1 MWARWLAAIV
11 LGLPLAVGA
20 IGLCVLLW
28 PGNLQVHTLPWLLLV
43 FPAWVGA
50 MSLAFV
56 FRSGARA
63 WLWLGGATVLCY
75 VALFLLKASH
85 LVQVT
90 P

>member
-1 MWARWLAAIV
+1 MWGRWLTAIV
-11 LGLPLAVGA
+11 LGLPLAVGV

-28 PGNLQVHTLPWLLLV
+28 PGPLQVHTLPWLLLV
-43 FPAWVGA
+43 FPLWIGA

-63 WLWLGGATVLCY
+63 WWWLGAATLLCHGLLY
-75 VALFLLKASH
+75 ALKAVG

-90 P
+90 V

>member
-1 MWARWLAAIV
+1 
-11 LGLPLAVGA
+11 
-20 IGLCVLLW
+20 
-28 PGNLQVHTLPWLLLV
+28 
-43 FPAWVGA
+43 

-90 P
+90 S